1 MALAPTG
8 VLRASINVGNAVLT
22 NGSFDEPGGVTV
34 DLAREFARRLDVP
47 VDLVL
52 WDAARKSV
60 DAVRDGV
67 ADVCFLAVD
76 PQRAEELAFTA
87 PYVLIEGAYAVRGD
101 SPLRQV
107 DDVDREG
114 VRVGVKLG
122 SAYDLHLTRALAA
135 AEIVRGSD
143 GVDVFA
149 EQGLHVAAGVRQPVE
164 RCAAEHSGLRV
175 LRGSFM
181 EIAQVVAVARRHNE
195 QVVAWVRDVVDEL
208 IASGWVA
215 RSLER
220 HGHDRALRH
229 RRSRRRAVAA
239 RRPLGGPG

>member
-1 MALAPTG
+1 
-8 VLRASINVGNAVLT
+8 
-22 NGSFDEPGGVTV
+22 
-34 DLAREFARRLDVP
+34 
-47 VDLVL
+47 LVL
-52 WDAARKSV
+52 WDAARHSV
-60 DAVRDGV
+60 NAVRDGV
-67 ADVCFLAVD
+67 ADTCFLAVD
-76 PQRAEELAFTA
+76 PVRANELAFTR
-87 PYVLIEGAYAVRGD
+87 PCVQIEGAYLVPEG
-101 SPLRQV
+101 SPMQV
-107 DDVDREG
+107 VEDVDRAE
-114 VRVGVKLG
+114 VQIGVKLG
-122 SAYDLHLTRALAA
+122 SAFDLYLTRTIRM
-135 AEIVRGSD
+135 AELVRGTD